1 MLIEIGLAGK
11 PNSGKSTFFRAA
23 TLADVEIANYPFTT
37 IKPNVGIGYARVE
50 CACRHLEVEC
60 PNCVDGWRFIPL
72 KLIDVAG
79 LVPGAHE
86 GRGLGNEFLDNLRQ
100 SEAIIHVVDGS
111 GSTDAEGNEVGVGK
125 HDPANDI
132 EFLYKELDMW
142 LFGVLNRNWSKLIR
156 RINMEK
162 RDPARYLAEQLAG
175 LGFEER
181 QVKESIRA
189 IGKELQDFSDDDVSN
204 FAVELRKRRMK
215 TLIVANKADK
225 ATDEIMEK
233 LLQLDDKIIPTSAAL
248 EMSLQIAAQN
258 TFINY
263 LPGDEDFE
271 IQKELNEKQ
280 KKGLETARKYMSKFK
295 GTGVQKAINSVVF
308 DLLDYIVVYPVED
321 ENKYTDT
328 KGNILPD
335 ALLVKKGTTARGL
348 AYQIHT
354 DIGKHFIHAV
364 DARKKMRIAED
375 HELKHNDIIK
385 IASGAK

>member
-1 MLIEIGLAGK
+1 MIEIGLAGK

-23 TLADVEIANYPFTT
+23 TLAEVEIANYPFTT

-50 CACRHLEVEC
+50 CACSQLGINGC
-60 PNCVDGWRFIPL
+60 PNCVDGWRFIPV

-86 GRGLGNEFLDNLRQ
+86 GKGLGNEFLDNLRQ

-125 HDPANDI
+125 HNPADDI
-132 EFLYKELDMW
+132 EFLYEELDMW
-142 LFGVLNRNWSKLIR
+142 LFGVLNKNWNKLIR

-162 RDPARYLAEQLAG
+162 RDPSRYLTEQLAG

-181 QVKESIRA
+181 QVKESMRA
-189 IGKELQDFSDDDVSN
+189 IGKSLQDFCEDDVN
-204 FAVELRKRRMK
+204 DFAVELRKRRMK

-225 ATDEIMEK
+225 APEDVMER

-258 TFINY
+258 SFIKY
-263 LPGDEDFE
+263 LPGDGDFE

-280 KKGLETARKYMSKFK
+280 KKGLETARKYMGRFQ
-295 GTGVQKAINSVVF
+295 GTGVQKAINSVIF

-328 KGNILPD
+328 KGNVLPD

-364 DARKKMRIAED
+364 DARRKMRIADD
-375 HELKHNDIIK
+375 HELENNDIIK